1 MRKRSNFNHFYYNLQ
16 IPYHTTDWK
25 TAIWTQIQISCQTY
39 PSGRKTAQET
49 FQTSGRSTSNSYPV
63 HIRMITRWSCYQ
75 LTCHKSFSIR
85 SSAHCWHDQCQT
97 GLGIKGFY
105 KRFGKSAFLLKHH
118 SPPAVHRQ
126 PLPPP
131 SAFQTPPGQPE
142 ACPDQDETLQNPQS
156 EKGLPVDR
164 CAHSSA
170 TNDLQDRK
178 LFEFFL
184 MILPKMPAFHPSVSF
199 FDRTLLLNGS
209 ISGEHVN
216 RWLLTGSDAQNN
228 SSQPGKFT

>member
-126 PLPPP
+126 PLPPQARFKHLP
-131 SAFQTPPGQPE
+131 DSQRLAQIRTKRFKIHSPRKGFQLIAAPIQVRQTIF
-142 ACPDQDETLQNPQS
+142 
-156 EKGLPVDR
+156 K
-164 CAHSSA
+164 
-170 TNDLQDRK
+170 
-178 LFEFFL
+178 
-184 MILPKMPAFHPSVSF
+184 
-199 FDRTLLLNGS
+199 
-209 ISGEHVN
+209 
-216 RWLLTGSDAQNN
+216 TGSFSN
-228 SSQPGKFT
+228 SSLWSSLKCLRFIRPYLFLIGLYF